1 MKPEPVKLKPKITIA
16 DHFAVIEDPRIDRT
30 KRHKLIDIITI
41 AICAVICGADGWVAI
56 ETYGCA
62 KYEWLKTFLEL
73 PNGIPS
79 HDTFARVFAQINPQQ
94 FQSCFLDWM
103 KSIQKITSGEVVAI
117 DGKTLRG
124 SYDKSNDQSAIQ
136 MVSAWATTNKLV
148 LGQVKVDEKSNEIT
162 AIPELLKV
170 LELSGC
176 LVTIYAI
183 GCQKEI
189 VKIITQQNG
198 DYVITLKKNQGHLYD
213 EVEKLFQSGISTG
226 FQGIQHSTYKTEE
239 FGHGRHEIRHYL
251 MLSDIQSRLDP
262 DSAWSKLKSVG
273 MVESVRS
280 LDGKTT
286 VETRYFISSLE
297 ENAEKFANSVRSH
310 WGIENSLHWKLDVAL
325 REDDCRI
332 RKDHA
337 PENFAVLRQIAVNI
351 LGKEKRVKLG
361 IKNKQFLAAMDDKYL
376 ARVLE
381 LASNSMS
388 TL

>member
-1 MKPEPVKLKPKITIA
+1 MKLKPKITIA
-16 DHFAVIEDPRIDRT
+16 DHFAVIQDPRIDRT
-30 KRHKLIDIITI
+30 LRHKLIDIMTI
-41 AICAVICGADGWVAI
+41 AICAVICGADGWVGI

-94 FQSCFLDWM
+94 FQECFLCWM
-103 KSIQKITSGEVVAI
+103 KSIQKITEGEVVAI

-124 SYDKSNDQSAIQ
+124 SYDNNSDQSAIV

-176 LVTIYAI
+176 IVTIDAI

-189 VKIITQQNG
+189 VRLITQENA
-198 DYVITLKKNQGHLYD
+198 DYVITLKKNQGNLYD
-213 EVEKLFQSGISTG
+213 EVEKLFKSGISTG
-226 FQGIQHSTYKTEE
+226 FEGLKHSTYKTEE
-239 FGHGRHEIRHYL
+239 TGHGRHEIRHYV
-251 MLSDIQSRLDP
+251 MLSGIGSRLDP
-262 DSAWSKLKSVG
+262 DLVWSNFKSVG

-297 ENAEKFANSVRSH
+297 ENAKKIANCVRSH
-310 WGIENSLHWKLDVAL
+310 WGIENSLHWVLDVAL
-325 REDDCRI
+325 KEDDCRI
-332 RKDHA
+332 RKDNA
-337 PENFAVLRQIAVNI
+337 PQNFAVLRQIAVNL
-351 LGKEKRVKLG
+351 LGKEKRIKRG
-361 IKNKQFLAAMDDKYL
+361 IKNKQFLAAMDNNYL
-376 ARVLE
+376 TQI
-381 LASNSMS
+381 LASA
-388 TL
+388 